1 MSMVEERVGLGDT
14 LEIVVRTKDG
24 KIKETRIIDS
34 NNEKEEEENPFKAWL
49 ERTLR
54 ALLEE

>member
-1 MSMVEERVGLGDT
+1 MAEERVSLGDT
-14 LEIVVRTKDG
+14 LEIVVRTKNG
-24 KIKETRIIDS
+24 RVKEARVLAS
-34 NNEKEEEENPFKAWL
+34 GQEEENPFKAWL

>member
-34 NNEKEEEENPFKAWL
+34 NNEKEEENPFKAWL

>member
-1 MSMVEERVGLGDT
+1 MAEERVGLGDT
-14 LEIVVRTKDG
+14 LEIIVRTKNG
-24 KIKETRIIDS
+24 KIKETRVVGS
-34 NNEKEEEENPFKAWL
+34 SEEEDNPFKAWL